1 MSNILKQANDNPEPG
16 SENQNN
22 LMTSKGGMQMPRTM
36 YDNAY
41 NNVGSS
47 SISRQA
53 QPNPNFTSQVRSS
66 SLLGGL
72 VNDGN
77 CQNLSLEA

>member
-1 MSNILKQANDNPEPG
+1 MSNILKQANDNNEPG

-22 LMTSKGGMQMPRTM
+22 LMTSKGGMQMPRTL

-47 SISRQA
+47 SISA
-53 QPNPNFTSQVRSS
+53 METLMMTVPLFLARSK
-66 SLLGGL
+66 LIR
-72 VNDGN
+72 
-77 CQNLSLEA
+77 